1 VRKIKENNRNS
12 EKNKRMLLKEY
23 WFNNFL
29 IRVLFENY
37 LQISLQFPVHG
48 AGIRMYQVRAI
59 VRIALPISRRSD
71 AALSAPFSGAVIGT
85 LLIEL
90 DNSEQISSCSNGSRP
105 QIDCSAFTLF
115 AKFSSEWNVETRD
128 RSSKS
133 LSVSDE
139 FRE

>member
-1 VRKIKENNRNS
+1 
-12 EKNKRMLLKEY
+12 LKEY

-29 IRVLFENY
+29 NRVLFENH
-37 LQISLQFPVHG
+37 LQVSLQFPVHG
-48 AGIRMYQVRAI
+48 AGMFVRIRMYQVRAI
-59 VRIALPISRRSD
+59 VRIAISRRSD

-90 DNSEQISSCSNGSRP
+90 DNSGQISSCSNGSRP

-115 AKFSSEWNVETRD
+115 AKFSSEWSVETRD

-133 LSVSDE
+133 LSVLDE